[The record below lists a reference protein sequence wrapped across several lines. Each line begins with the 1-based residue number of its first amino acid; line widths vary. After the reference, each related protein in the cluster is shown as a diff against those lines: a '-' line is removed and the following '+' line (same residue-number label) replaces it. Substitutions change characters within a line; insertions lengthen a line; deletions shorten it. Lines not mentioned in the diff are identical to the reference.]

1 VKLTLQPAARE
12 DILRLY
18 RYYLVD
24 KDAEAAAASHLEAV
38 QAAIEA
44 MFLRPGIGAPKDL
57 GNPALSSL
65 RSWPVS
71 LSVRVYYLSS
81 ENVVRILRVL
91 HGKRDIDPLLEEEA
105 MDPKED
111 AE

>member
-1 VKLTLQPAARE
+1 VRLTLQPAARE

-18 RYYLVD
+18 RYYLID
-24 KDAEAAAASHLEAV
+24 KHADAAAESHLEAV
-38 QAAIEA
+38 QAAIAA
-44 MFLRPGIGAPKDL
+44 MCLRPGIGAPKDL
-57 GNPALSSL
+57 GNPDLSSL

-71 LSVRVYYLSS
+71 SAVRIYYLSS
-81 ENVVRILRVL
+81 EDRVRILRVL

-105 MDPKED
+105 MDPKTD

>member
-1 VKLTLQPAARE
+1 VRLTLQPAARE

-24 KDAEAAAASHLEAV
+24 KDAEAAAERYLEAV

-44 MFLRPGIGAPKDL
+44 MCLRPGIGAHNVL
-57 GNPALSSL
+57 GNPDLSGL

-71 LSVRVYYLSS
+71 SAVRIYYLSS
-81 ENVVRILRVL
+81 ETLVRILRVL
-91 HGKRDIDPLLEEEA
+91 HGKSDIDPLLEEEA
-105 MDPKED
+105 MDPD
-111 AE
+111 